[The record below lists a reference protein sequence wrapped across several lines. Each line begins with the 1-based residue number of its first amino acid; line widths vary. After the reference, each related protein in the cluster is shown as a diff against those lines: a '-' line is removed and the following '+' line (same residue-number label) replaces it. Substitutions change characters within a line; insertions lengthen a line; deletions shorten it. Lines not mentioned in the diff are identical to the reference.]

1 MRVIKLIGVFLLT
14 AALGALAG
22 AALWHAPGAPAT
34 PSAALAFQ
42 TTPLT
47 AAPAPVVGAPAPD
60 FSAADPEGAS
70 TALSDLRGK
79 TVILNFWATWCDPC
93 REELPL
99 LNRIAAAYGGSL
111 AVLAVETGD
120 PADLVRAFAGSLE
133 LEQLRV
139 LTDPAGRVGDLY
151 LVRGLPTTFF
161 IDPAGVIQRIK
172 IGTLDSAELESI
184 LSKMGV
190 TP

>member
-1 MRVIKLIGVFLLT
+1 MRAVKLIGVFLFT

-22 AALWHAPGAPAT
+22 AALWHAPGTPAT
-34 PSAALAFQ
+34 PPASPAFQ

-60 FSAADPEGAS
+60 FSAADPDGAS

-99 LNRIAAAYGGSL
+99 LDRIAGAYGNTL
-111 AVLAVETGD
+111 AVLAVETGE
-120 PADLVRAFAGSLE
+120 PADQVRAFAGLLALE
-133 LEQLRV
+133 ELRV
-139 LTDPAGRVGDLY
+139 LTDPAGRIGDLY

-161 IDPAGVIQRIK
+161 IDPAGVIRRIK
-172 IGTLDSAELESI
+172 IGTLDSGELESI
-184 LSKMGV
+184 LSTLGV
-190 TP
+190 KP